1 MMYKPDQKK
10 LSKPPQNKEDF
21 TKKTKGPYKYNNI
34 SINNSTLM
42 CTNRDLTKLNNTQGV
57 RL

>member
-21 TKKTKGPYKYNNI
+21 TKKTKSPYKYNNI

-42 CTNRDLTKLNNTQGV
+42 CTN
-57 RL
+57 